1 MKVKEVADL
10 VGISVRTL
18 HHYDEIGLLIPE
30 ETTDSGYRIYSERN
44 LEQLQQ
50 ILFFRELG
58 FPLKQIKAI
67 VTSPTFDKREALEMH
82 RQMLLEKRRKLDQLL
97 QTVER
102 TIRHDKGEIRMSQQ
116 EKFKGFDFS
125 TNPYEDEARQRW
137 GDKAVDESN
146 AKMNKMKENG
156 ELEAFQNEMNEVYQ
170 KLASVRQEDPA
181 SEASQEAVGKW
192 YELLNR
198 MGSYSPE
205 AFKGLG
211 QMYVDDER
219 FTQNIDQFGEG
230 LAVFM
235 RDAMAIYADR
245 LTKDA

>member
-58 FPLKQIKAI
+58 FPLRQIKAI